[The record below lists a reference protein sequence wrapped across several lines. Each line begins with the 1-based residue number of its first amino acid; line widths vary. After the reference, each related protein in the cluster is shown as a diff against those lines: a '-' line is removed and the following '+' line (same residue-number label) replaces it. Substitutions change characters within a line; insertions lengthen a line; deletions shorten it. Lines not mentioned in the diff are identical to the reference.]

1 LPSWRFL
8 DLPADGQES
17 DAKEPLLA
25 AMTEAA
31 ATWGS
36 HVESRTSKRMP
47 REPTPRHATQRGG
60 VGGAATGQSRR
71 LGGAPFGIPSL
82 EASDVEVKGSS
93 AGHPGVRLRHQLIY
107 GNSRIAGVARF
118 AGAWTTPDPS
128 DAVMRQAPVPDLA
141 LDEKTERFLV
151 HSGLAGSS
159 GREHTPNSPGSRPP
173 TASTREARVQAR
185 QSVARERAPVRL
197 R

>member
-1 LPSWRFL
+1 MRPAPLCCSPWLRHAARCTTASWRGVVPLPSAWHGRVTPCSL
-8 DLPADGQES
+8 RATTRRAGGRPSTDRDGALTHER
-17 DAKEPLLA
+17 DRHGLA
-25 AMTEAA
+25 AHAVA
-31 ATWGS
+31 GR
-36 HVESRTSKRMP
+36 VECS
-47 REPTPRHATQRGG
+47 

-82 EASDVEVKGSS
+82 EASDVEFKGSS
-93 AGHPGVRLRHQLIY
+93 AGRPGVRLRHQLIY

-118 AGAWTTPDPS
+118 ASAWTTPDPS

-159 GREHTPNSPGSRPP
+159 GPRM
-173 TASTREARVQAR
+173 
-185 QSVARERAPVRL
+185 RAGGQ
-197 R
+197 